1 MPVKPRVAI
10 YARVS
15 TTDQTLDSQLRDLR
29 EYCERRGWEAVEF
42 VDHGVSGA
50 KDSRPGWNA
59 CWDAVQKRQ
68 VDVLVVHAL
77 DRLGRSLTHLVRII
91 TYLTEHDLSLVSY
104 RENIDLSTSAGRML
118 AGIFATMAE
127 YERSIISER
136 TKAGMRAAKARGK
149 QIGNLRRYFDERMA
163 TALRAQGWG
172 QIRIAKKLGV
182 GVGTVNAWI
191 RSREELYPGIQSV
204 EQAAFVERRRSN
216 SA

>member
-1 MPVKPRVAI
+1 MPTQPRVAI

-15 TTDQTLDSQLRDLR
+15 TADQTLDSQLRDLR
-29 EYCERRGWEAVEF
+29 EYSERRGWTPIEF

-59 CWDAVQKRQ
+59 CWDAVNKRQ
-68 VDVLVVHAL
+68 VDVLIVHAL
-77 DRLGRSLTHLVRII
+77 DRLGRSLSHLVRII
-91 TYLTEHDLSLVSY
+91 SFMSERNLTLVSF

-149 QIGNLRRYFDERMA
+149 QIGNLRRYFDERKA
-163 TALRAQGWG
+163 AELRAQGWG
-172 QIRIAKKLGV
+172 QVRIARKLGV
-182 GVGTVNAWI
+182 GVGTVNEWVK
-191 RSREELYPGIQSV
+191 G
-204 EQAAFVERRRSN
+204 RRIACPR
-216 SA
+216 